1 MLLDPSSTILERVSL
16 CPLISVISRTSQPR
30 FEFWECKITNEFV
43 RTRLV
48 TVGQDVEKRQW
59 KKKCLQSLVD
69 TTEGTWVEC
78 AEPSGEFWIRVHKR
92 SINSAEGKRVETSF
106 ELEWL
111 LLWLPSASHDW
122 VLTFSA
128 WTRCWVR
135 TSFLDWCILSVW
147 SWRIVYKHEHGK

>member
-69 TTEGTWVEC
+69 TTEGT
-78 AEPSGEFWIRVHKR
+78 
-92 SINSAEGKRVETSF
+92 
-106 ELEWL
+106 
-111 LLWLPSASHDW
+111 
-122 VLTFSA
+122 
-128 WTRCWVR
+128 
-135 TSFLDWCILSVW
+135 
-147 SWRIVYKHEHGK
+147 